1 MSSPAAATPPRGGL
15 VVLALFLVYVV
26 WGSTYL
32 AIRFALEGGAL
43 PLTMVSG
50 ARFIVA
56 GGLMYAV
63 LRWRG
68 VPAPTRA
75 QWKKVAFMG
84 LTLLLLGNGMVVLA
98 ERDVSSGLAATA
110 VASVPLWMALFSA
123 LRGQRSTR
131 GEWAGIAIGFLG
143 VVWLNAGSSLTAT
156 PLGLVLLLIAP
167 LGWAF
172 GSVWSRGRDLPSPFM
187 TAAAQMLCGG
197 VLLVAT
203 IAWSFGSVWSRGR
216 DLASPFMTAAAQML
230 CGGVAMLA
238 IALASGER
246 LHAVP
251 SAAGI
256 AAFAYL
262 VVFGSL
268 LGFSAYVWLLHH
280 VRPALAGSYAYV
292 NPVIAV
298 ALGAWLAHERFT
310 AAEFGAMAVIL
321 AGVVVISVGKLKKP
335 AAGKPA

>member
-1 MSSPAAATPPRGGL
+1 MSSPAAASPPRGGL

-75 QWKKVAFMG
+75 QWKNVAFMG

-197 VLLVAT
+197 VLLVA
-203 IAWSFGSVWSRGR
+203 
-216 DLASPFMTAAAQML
+216 
-230 CGGVAMLA
+230 CGL
-238 IALASGER
+238 LRGER
-246 LHAVP
+246 PHALP
-251 SAAGI
+251 SVDGLWAV
-256 AAFAYL
+256 AYL
-262 VVFGSL
+262 CVFGSIVA
-268 LGFSAYVWLLHH
+268 FTAYVWLLHN

-298 ALGAWLAHERFT
+298 MLGTWIGHERF
-310 AAEFGAMAVIL
+310 GVNDMLAMAVIL
-321 AGVVVISVGKLKKP
+321 AGVVVLTLARARK
-335 AAGKPA
+335 A

>member
-1 MSSPAAATPPRGGL
+1 MSSPPAATPPRGGL

-75 QWKKVAFMG
+75 QWKNVAFMG

-197 VLLVAT
+197 VLLVA
-203 IAWSFGSVWSRGR
+203 
-216 DLASPFMTAAAQML
+216 
-230 CGGVAMLA
+230 CGL
-238 IALASGER
+238 LRGER
-246 LHAVP
+246 PHALP
-251 SAAGI
+251 SVDGLWAV
-256 AAFAYL
+256 AYL
-262 VVFGSL
+262 CVFGSIVA
-268 LGFSAYVWLLHH
+268 FTAYVWLLHN

-298 ALGAWLAHERFT
+298 MLGAWIGHERFSVNDML
-310 AAEFGAMAVIL
+310 AMAVIL
-321 AGVVVISVGKLKKP
+321 AGVVVLTLARARK
-335 AAGKPA
+335 A